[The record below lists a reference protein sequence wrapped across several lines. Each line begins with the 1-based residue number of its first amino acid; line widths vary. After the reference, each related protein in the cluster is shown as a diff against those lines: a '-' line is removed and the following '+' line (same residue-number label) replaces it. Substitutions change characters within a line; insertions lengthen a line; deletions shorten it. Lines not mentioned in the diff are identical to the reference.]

1 MAAFDFSSSFAGING
16 ALANLGK
23 TLQAKLERED
33 LGVIGNSLS
42 NGSMDYNQAAGKL
55 LSLGRPD
62 AAVEFL
68 KMGEARRQRTAGE
81 DAARALGTAI
91 GGMDSGGAPIV
102 APSANS
108 NATGSALPVAL
119 NTSESGG
126 NWQAQNDAV
135 GAGGARGHFG
145 RAQFGQA
152 RLQEAIAAGAIP
164 SGTTPQAFMQSPELQ
179 KAAENWHFGDIDK
192 TIRDSGMGTLIGKSI
207 GGVPVTLDGLRAVA
221 HLGGKGGLAKFVAS
235 GGRYNPSDANGTSLT
250 DYLRLGA
257 GSSGVQSAAAD
268 MPALG
273 AAAASL
279 DTGTQGF
286 AVPVQPAMTGRTF
299 DAITAGGQP
308 VRPAFEAE
316 GVSQPWMG
324 STLLR
329 LGQRLAQ
336 TATADVLPPRRPYDL
351 SADLPAQRAVP
362 AMGRMPS
369 PIDRAGAVDIDPNSN
384 DAGALRLLVAS
395 EEARR
400 GLPGGAGIMNPLDN
414 FRSAPPGPASTQLGA
429 VPASVA
435 ADRAADL
442 PARNAVATQGTMPT
456 PAGTQAVAMPSSELP
471 RPTDAQSYRE
481 LGETKNMEMRRGKA
495 AQLATA
501 LANPNLPANARA
513 VGEIFLKE
521 ALEQSKA
528 PDSVKEFMYARG
540 MGWTTAKSPAEYAAE
555 KDKAKKNT
563 ADETVQEREAAAA
576 RAGLKPGD
584 TGYQGYILTGKM
596 PREDM
601 GPLTATDKKAIMEAD
616 DAVLSAQTVIENLT
630 KAKQISKEALSGPG
644 SAAAGYLRSF
654 LPDGY
659 GGTAGQA
666 TVDLNNLVTTNALG
680 QLKAIFGGNPTEG
693 ERAILLEI
701 QGSSNLPDAAR
712 QKVYDRA
719 IALAQRRLDFNK
731 QRATELRGGDYYKSP
746 EKRAQGGGNQPS
758 NQQRQA
764 GQRVQVSS
772 PEEAYRLPKGTPIIL
787 PDGRVGEVP

>member
-23 TLQAKLERED
+23 TLQANRERED
-33 LGVIGNSLS
+33 LGAIGNSLS

-68 KMGEARRQRTAGE
+68 KMGETRRQRTAGE

-91 GGMDSGGAPIV
+91 GGMDSGGAPVV

-164 SGTTPQAFMQSPELQ
+164 AGTTPQAFMQSPELQ

-235 GGRYNPSDANGTSLT
+235 GGRYNPSDANGTNLM

-268 MPALG
+268 MPAPG
-273 AAAASL
+273 AANASL

-286 AVPVQPAMTGRTF
+286 AVPGQPAMTGRTF

-324 STLLR
+324 STLAR
-329 LGQRLAQ
+329 LGQRPVQ
-336 TATADVLPPRRPYDL
+336 TATADALPPHRPYDL
-351 SADLPAQRAVP
+351 NADLPALGSVK
-362 AMGRMPS
+362 AMGQMPGS
-369 PIDRAGAVDIDPNSN
+369 IDRTGAIDIDPNSN
-384 DAGALRLLVAS
+384 DAGALRGLVAS

-400 GLPGGAGIMNPLDN
+400 GLPSGAGVMSPLGN
-414 FRSAPPGPASTQLGA
+414 FRPVASGPAATASGPR
-429 VPASVA
+429 PAPFV
-435 ADRAADL
+435 ADRAADI
-442 PARNAVATQGTMPT
+442 PAPNAT
-456 PAGTQAVAMPSSELP
+456 PAQGSMPAPTAGQPMLTKDLP
-471 RPTDAQSYRE
+471 PPQTKETARE
-481 LGETKNMEMRRGKA
+481 WGATKSMEMNRGRVS
-495 AQLATA
+495 QLAAA
-501 LANPNLPANARA
+501 LSNPNLPANARA

-528 PDSVKEFMYARG
+528 PDSLKEFMYARG
-540 MGWTTAKSPAEYAAE
+540 MGWTAAKTPAEYAAE
-555 KDKAKKNT
+555 KTRATKND
-563 ADETVQEREAAAA
+563 AAENVDDRKAAAA
-576 RAGLKPGD
+576 KAGLKPGD
-584 TGYQGYILTGKM
+584 AGYQGFILTGKM

-616 DAVLSAQTVIENLT
+616 EMVMSNRAVIDNLSRAKELSA
-630 KAKQISKEALSGPG
+630 KAYSGVGAGIGGQIT
-644 SAAAGYLRSF
+644 GYFGNER
-654 LPDGY
+654 
-659 GGTAGQA
+659 GQA
-666 TVDLNNLVTTNALG
+666 TMEYDNLVTTNALA
-680 QLKAIFGGNPTEG
+680 QLKSIFGAAPTEG
-693 ERAILLEI
+693 ERKILLDI
-701 QGSSNLPDAAR
+701 QGSSNLPHELR
-712 QKVYDRA
+712 VKILDRA
-719 IALAQRRLDFNK
+719 TDMARRRLAFNE
-731 QRATELRGGDYYKSP
+731 QRAAELRGGDFYKSP
-746 EKRAQGGGNQPS
+746 EKRSQGGQTPQATPGQPARIS
-758 NQQRQA
+758 TA
-764 GQRVQVSS
+764 DDYG
-772 PEEAYRLPKGTPIIL
+772 RLPSGAQFID
-787 PDGRVGEVP
+787 PDGNLRTKR